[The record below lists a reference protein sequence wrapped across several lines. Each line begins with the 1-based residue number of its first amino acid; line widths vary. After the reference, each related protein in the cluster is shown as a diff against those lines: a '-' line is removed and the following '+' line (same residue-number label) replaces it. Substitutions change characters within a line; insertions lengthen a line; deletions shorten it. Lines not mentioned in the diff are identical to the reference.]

1 MNSLAFLILI
11 FSAIIMFV
19 IAVPTLLLV
28 FWLIN
33 RFLLGGKFRLVYRI
47 VLSIVLPLLV
57 LGGMIGYSCYEP
69 YSTLIMNNRLED
81 IGMDVELPQYSITNY
96 SSNYIGMDDRKDTYT
111 IEFEDDDVKN
121 LIPVLDSLCNTNANW
136 MKGDDDYTYRVE
148 FFEGEEYETFTI
160 NPNFGTAEF
169 VHYKR

>member
-1 MNSLAFLILI
+1 MDSLDLLTLI

-19 IAVPTLLLV
+19 VAVPTLLLI

-33 RFLLGGKFRLVYRI
+33 RFLLGGRFKLVYRI
-47 VLSIVLPLLV
+47 VLSFVLPLLF

-121 LIPVLDSLCNTNANW
+121 LIPVLDSLCYTSASW
-136 MKGDDDYTYRVE
+136 IKVDDDYTYRVE

-160 NPNFGTAEF
+160 NPICKTAEF

>member
-33 RFLLGGKFRLVYRI
+33 RFLLGGKFRLLYRI
-47 VLSIVLPLLV
+47 VLSVVLPLLV
-57 LGGMIGYSCYEP
+57 LGGTIGYSCYEP

-111 IEFEDDDVKN
+111 IEFEDDDVKS
-121 LIPVLDSLCNTNANW
+121 LIPLLDSLCTTSANW
-136 MKGDDDYTYRVE
+136 IKGVDSYTYQVE
-148 FFEGEEYETFTI
+148 FFDGEEYETFTI
-160 NPNFGTAEF
+160 NPNSGTAEF

>member
-47 VLSIVLPLLV
+47 VLSVVLPLLF
-57 LGGMIGYSCYEP
+57 LGGMIGYTYYEP

-81 IGMDVELPQYSITNY
+81 IGMELELPSYTITNY
-96 SSNYIGMDDRKDTYT
+96 TSVFIGMDDRKDTYT
-111 IEFEDDDVKN
+111 IEFEDDDVKD
-121 LIPVLDSLCNTNANW
+121 LIPLLDSLCTTSANW
-136 MKGDDDYTYRVE
+136 IKGVDSYTYQVE
-148 FFEGEEYETFTI
+148 FFDGEEYETFTI
-160 NPNFGTAEF
+160 NPNCGTAEF